1 MRTIRRHWRWLRHAF
16 VLAYTRNCFSVA
28 KGAAYSGLLALFPV
42 LSGAAAILVQIQAGP
57 VQDLLASVL
66 AEILPPGTQE
76 LVLTRFASSGQKPI
90 TLLVTAVALAVYA
103 ASGLMMSLMEGF
115 NSVYRIEQG
124 RPFLKQRAVA
134 ALLVF
139 GTAVPA
145 VAASSLVLFGTRTE
159 TNVIQ
164 WLQGVPEGVPLA
176 RGVLLGGYVARYL
189 TAFGTVVL
197 TTSLLYG
204 LGPNRKQRWRR
215 VWPGAVVATVLWL
228 GATGAFAWYVRNLAN
243 YNVMYGSL
251 GTVIALLVWM
261 YVMAAIACVGCAYNA
276 VIERSRRGLQ

>member
-1 MRTIRRHWRWLRHAF
+1 MRKVRRHWRWLRHAF
-16 VLAYTRNCFSVA
+16 VLAYTRNCFSIA

-57 VQDLLASVL
+57 VQNLLAYVL
-66 AEILPPGTQE
+66 AEILPPGTE
-76 LVLTRFASSGQKPI
+76 DMVLERFAASGQKPI
-90 TLLVTAVALAVYA
+90 TLLVTAIALAVYA

-115 NSVYRIEQG
+115 NSVYRIDQG
-124 RPFLKQRAVA
+124 RPFLRQRAVA

-139 GTAVPA
+139 GTAIPA

-176 RGVLLGGYVARYL
+176 KGVLITGYVARYA
-189 TAFGTVVL
+189 TAFATVVL
-197 TTSLLYG
+197 TTTLLYW
-204 LGPNRKQRWRR
+204 LGPNRRQRWRR

-228 GATGAFAWYVRNLAN
+228 GATVAFAWYVRNLAH

-276 VIERSRRGLQ
+276 VVERSRRQD

>member
-76 LVLTRFASSGQKPI
+76 LVLARFASSGQKPI

-276 VIERSRRGLQ
+276 VIERSRRSLQ

>member
-1 MRTIRRHWRWLRHAF
+1 MRLIRRHWRWLRHAF
-16 VLAYTRNCFSVA
+16 VLAYTRNCFSIA
-28 KGAAYSGLLALFPV
+28 KGAAYSGLLALFPA
-42 LSGAAAILVQIQAGP
+42 LSGAAAVLVQIQAGP
-57 VQDLLASVL
+57 VQELLASFL
-66 AEILPPGTQE
+66 AEILPPGTEE
-76 LVLTRFASSGQKPI
+76 LVLTRFASSGQKPV
-90 TLLVTAVALAVYA
+90 TLLVTAVGLAVYA

-115 NSVYRIEQG
+115 NSVYRVEHG
-124 RPFLKQRAVA
+124 RPFLRQRAVA

-176 RGVLLGGYVARYL
+176 RGVLWAGYIARYL
-189 TAFGTVVL
+189 VSFGTVVL
-197 TTSLLYG
+197 TTMLLYWV
-204 LGPNRKQRWRR
+204 GPYRRQRWRR
-215 VWPGAVVATVLWL
+215 VYPGAVVATVLWL
-228 GATGAFAWYVRNLAN
+228 GATIVFAWYVRNLAN

-276 VIERSRRGLQ
+276 VIERSQRTP